1 MSKQNKKSEAIK
13 RLRAQGQR
21 SQARKE
27 CLMLNLR
34 ETEKAIKRIKKK
46 LEAFEGDFKLEPI
59 LYSERILANLRK
71 IELRLSPNE
80 SKASLNKKYYRARTL
95 MKEAVL

>member
-1 MSKQNKKSEAIK
+1 
-13 RLRAQGQR
+13 
-21 SQARKE
+21 
-27 CLMLNLR
+27 MLNLR

-80 SKASLNKKYYRARTL
+80 SKASLDKKYYR
-95 MKEAVL
+95 VLEPK